1 MLPNL
6 AGTHLEGFTYLGLG
20 NILLIF
26 LSIIIFFGKKFLHIN
41 QTLTFQILRPLNLC
55 FVLFI
60 IWALTTNISILGIEI
75 ISVNLPKYLFA
86 ILSIFSSTGRFAWPF
101 IYFMI
106 IVSIFF
112 IYRSFSKK
120 VSFSIIISLICIQLL
135 DISFK
140 IFNNS
145 LNEKKSHAIKSNDE
159 IWKTIDDEFKIIRTT
174 FLFNNYGPL
183 FSNFSKILG
192 ELENIKTDIILNAA
206 MDRKKAAQVRYNL
219 IENINNEK
227 LPTDT
232 AYIIDN
238 LGHLKQLKKQF
249 SEKNYGFL
257 FRDNFWMVLPGKKEL
272 MNSLDINN
280 FNKIKINEMEL
291 NKKYNLRFKDDF
303 LGFGWT
309 HNFSKQGVW
318 SEGKNSFLL
327 FKKPPSKKNLE
338 LEINF
343 LPYKGNKLE
352 NFSTKIFVNKQIY
365 DEINLQKENQIKVV
379 FEDNLKSSEIF
390 IKFEFNNIISP
401 FDILESPD
409 ARRLGILLKSIKIN
423 EI

>member
-1 MLPNL
+1 M
-6 AGTHLEGFTYLGLG
+6 
-20 NILLIF
+20 
-26 LSIIIFFGKKFLHIN
+26 
-41 QTLTFQILRPLNLC
+41 
-55 FVLFI
+55 LFI

-112 IYRSFSKK
+112 LYRSFSKK

-249 SEKNYGFL
+249 SEKNYGFI
-257 FRDNFWMVLPGKKEL
+257 FRDNFRMVLPGKKEL
-272 MNSLDINN
+272 IN
-280 FNKIKINEMEL
+280 
-291 NKKYNLRFKDDF
+291 
-303 LGFGWT
+303 
-309 HNFSKQGVW
+309 
-318 SEGKNSFLL
+318 
-327 FKKPPSKKNLE
+327 
-338 LEINF
+338 
-343 LPYKGNKLE
+343 
-352 NFSTKIFVNKQIY
+352 
-365 DEINLQKENQIKVV
+365 
-379 FEDNLKSSEIF
+379 
-390 IKFEFNNIISP
+390 
-401 FDILESPD
+401 
-409 ARRLGILLKSIKIN
+409 
-423 EI
+423 